1 LETGF
6 LVAGSLQ
13 EEWIMSA
20 PGIQLN
26 SEPHITVVQPT
37 IQQYL
42 QGVREAVMSNNLAAA
57 QQAFAQLQKAI
68 PSPAQESGGR
78 SNAFAAR
85 ISQGVQ
91 AVGNALE
98 AGDLPGAEQAVAE
111 LRQSFQSASDRQAS
125 QQRVAAES
133 VSSSAPANSSED
145 DSGSDSRPKLSV
157 TV

>member
-1 LETGF
+1 
-6 LVAGSLQ
+6 
-13 EEWIMSA
+13 MSA

-26 SEPHITVVQPT
+26 SEPHLTFVQPT

-42 QGVREAVMSNNLAAA
+42 QGIKEAVMSNNLPAA
-57 QQAFAQLQKAI
+57 QQAFAQLQKAV
-68 PSPAQESGGR
+68 PSPSQESGGH
-78 SNAFAAR
+78 SNAFAVR

-98 AGDLPGAEQAVAE
+98 AGDLPGAEQALGE

-125 QQRVAAES
+125 QQQSVAAES
-133 VSSSAPANSSED
+133 VSTSAPVDTSED
-145 DSGSDSRPKLSV
+145 DGGSDSGPKLNV